1 MRRRARLKEAQ
12 NWGELPTSV
21 AGGSRKAGS
30 APARPT
36 SCGPGIVRARGSVT
50 LAAPSGGRSGLP
62 NEAACASVAV
72 IAAAPAAVAA
82 SAPRRDRLIDVS
94 PEGKLRFGV
103 FTGRP
108 RLERVNDAHF

>member
-21 AGGSRKAGS
+21 VGGERKAGS
-30 APARPT
+30 ASARPA
-36 SCGPGIVRARGSVT
+36 SCGPGIARALGSVT

-72 IAAAPAAVAA
+72 IAAAPTAVAA
-82 SAPRRDRLIDVS
+82 SAPRRDRFMTSLLKGNRLGRFMTVIS
-94 PEGKLRFGV
+94 P
-103 FTGRP
+103 
-108 RLERVNDAHF
+108 AHRQ

>member
-21 AGGSRKAGS
+21 VGGERKAGS
-30 APARPT
+30 ASARPA
-36 SCGPGIVRARGSVT
+36 SCGPGIARALGSVT

-72 IAAAPAAVAA
+72 IAAAPAAVAQPSCCA
-82 SAPRRDRLIDVS
+82 RTRRQTHRQALG
-94 PEGKLRFGV
+94 EAAK
-103 FTGRP
+103 
-108 RLERVNDAHF
+108 A